1 MNLLSQAQFNQIRS
15 QIYLS
20 ILILFFFLEAV
31 TALCHKHENLTCDQF
46 SFRWKKKG
54 KKLAVQSIKCQKR
67 FALEADVKWLLRI
80 QVDWSCF

>member
-46 SFRWKKKG
+46 SFR
-54 KKLAVQSIKCQKR
+54 
-67 FALEADVKWLLRI
+67 
-80 QVDWSCF
+80 